1 MEEACMEID
10 PSSFHPVNVTDTCA
24 VWNVLSSLRLYAA
37 AKAAGCDFCMT
48 AFVYYECLIKKR
60 GEPKETDK
68 TLMERLR
75 RAQRDGA
82 FVAHASTIADLQ
94 RVAQLE
100 QRKKL
105 GKGELSSIAFAM
117 KIGQAVM
124 TDDQRARR
132 LAHEVGHAPVQTT
145 PHLFGWLFFAGK
157 LVEADKG
164 AIIQQHVEMGQI
176 LKPHLERAYGMAMNA
191 IMMKATPKP
200 TDLAE

>member
-1 MEEACMEID
+1 MEID

-48 AFVYYECLIKKR
+48 AFVHYECLIKKR
-60 GEPKETDK
+60 GELKETHR
-68 TLMERLR
+68 TLMDRLR
-75 RAQRDGA
+75 RAQRNGDFA
-82 FVAHASTIADLQ
+82 SHASTIGDLQ

-100 QRKKL
+100 QRRKL

-124 TDDQRARR
+124 TDDQKARR
-132 LAHEVGHAPVQTT
+132 LAHDVGHSLVQTT

-157 LVEADKG
+157 LTEADKG

-176 LKPHLERAYGMAMNA
+176 LKPHLERAYEMAMNA
-191 IMMKATPKP
+191 IMKATRKP
-200 TDLAE
+200 ADFAE

>member
-1 MEEACMEID
+1 MEID
-10 PSSFHPVNVTDTCA
+10 PSNFHAVNVTDTCA

-68 TLMERLR
+68 MLMDRLR

-82 FVAHASTIADLQ
+82 FIAHASTIGDLQ

-105 GKGELSSIAFAM
+105 GKGELSSIAFAI
-117 KIGQAVM
+117 KIGQAFM

-132 LAHEVGHAPVQTT
+132 LAYEVGHAPIQTT

-176 LKPHLERAYGMAMNA
+176 LRPHFERAHEMAMNA
-191 IMMKATPKP
+191 IMKATRKP
-200 TDLAE
+200 THLAE